1 MGKPPKKKKTR
12 SLAGTFTV
20 LTAVIV
26 CAILVIL
33 FAVLYVGGL
42 RCGIPAQALRRTAVL
57 YLIIGAALLC
67 AAVFFFF
74 CAVKK
79 RILEPIRSI
88 EETAMHYSGDLSDG
102 NIDDFY
108 FGHLNLGTG
117 DEFEEL
123 TTILS
128 GMERDIAE
136 SGRKLM
142 LATAEKQRIS
152 TELTVAND
160 IQENMLPN
168 LFPPF
173 PDRKEFDIY
182 ATMDPAKEIG
192 GDFFDFFLIDPEHLG
207 IVMADVSGKG
217 IPAALFMM
225 SSMIV
230 IDNYAGLGY
239 SPSKVLELSN
249 DTICS
254 MKLANMFVTVWFG
267 VLNLATGVVTAANA
281 GHEYPAVRRAGG
293 DYELLKERHGFVV
306 GGMENI
312 RYKEYS
318 FRLQPGDALFLYTDG
333 VPEATDP
340 EGHFYGCGRMLDALN
355 RAGDLPPKE
364 LLESV
369 RADVDRFVS
378 SAPQFDDLT
387 MLSIK
392 YYGKTERS

>member
-42 RCGIPAQALRRTAVL
+42 RCGIPAQALRRAAVL

-67 AAVFFFF
+67 AAVFTVRR
-74 CAVKK
+74 AVKK

-230 IDNYAGLGY
+230 IDNYAGLG
-239 SPSKVLELSN
+239 
-249 DTICS
+249 
-254 MKLANMFVTVWFG
+254 

-281 GHEYPAVRRAGG
+281 GHEYPAVRHAGG